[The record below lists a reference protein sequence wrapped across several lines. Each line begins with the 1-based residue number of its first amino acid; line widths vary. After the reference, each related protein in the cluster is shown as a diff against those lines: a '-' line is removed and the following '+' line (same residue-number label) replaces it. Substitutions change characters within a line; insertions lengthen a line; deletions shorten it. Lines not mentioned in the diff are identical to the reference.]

1 MLISSAARF
10 NMRKTVRLKT
20 RIMSVRCA
28 GRDPKPF
35 PPPMKLCK
43 EMVDAMGG
51 ANAGPYRR
59 FRSMACEA
67 YNILR
72 KNAGLILSLVHLM
85 AGASITDIRLD
96 PEKALL
102 KLQARPGSA

>member
-1 MLISSAARF
+1 
-10 NMRKTVRLKT
+10 
-20 RIMSVRCA
+20 
-28 GRDPKPF
+28 
-35 PPPMKLCK
+35 MKLCK

-51 ANAGPYRR
+51 ADAGHYRR

-85 AGASITDIRLD
+85 AGASITDIRPD

-102 KLQARPGSA
+102 KLQVPRTHTLTDVQHVRLDTRDQDLCCLGSGCHAMH

>member
-1 MLISSAARF
+1 MCSCRF
-10 NMRKTVRLKT
+10 ECLR
-20 RIMSVRCA
+20 A

-51 ANAGPYRR
+51 ANAAPYRR

-85 AGASITDIRLD
+85 AGASITDVRLD

-102 KLQARPGSA
+102 KLQVGPD